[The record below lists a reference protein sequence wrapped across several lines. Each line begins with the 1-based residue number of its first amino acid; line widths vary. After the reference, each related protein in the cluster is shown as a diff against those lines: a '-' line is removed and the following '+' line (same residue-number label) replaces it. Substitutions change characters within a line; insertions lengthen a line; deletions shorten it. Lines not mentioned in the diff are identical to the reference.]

1 MMVFVGSWNEASS
14 AGAWADSKVTF
25 AAESKNAVV
34 FRFGGLVQP
43 DGEKMLFAK
52 LLLTL
57 LSILSP
63 SAGSPR
69 QLSQPLW
76 CWHPVA
82 SPCPRFAFLCSSYSA
97 ASPFFPVLQV
107 ELEWPLVTL

>member
-1 MMVFVGSWNEASS
+1 MASI
-14 AGAWADSKVTF
+14 AGAWAASKVTF

-57 LSILSP
+57 LSLLSP
-63 SAGSPR
+63 YAGSLR
-69 QLSQPLW
+69 QLSQPLL
-76 CWHPVA
+76 CWHPFV
-82 SPCPRFAFLCSSYSA
+82 SPCPLFEFLCCSYSA

-107 ELEWPLVTL
+107 KLECPLATL